1 MVRGLKRRGKRG
13 QTLIEYA
20 LLIALVA
27 VAAIGALV
35 AFSGGVQK
43 SFGDSDSELQK
54 AFSGN

>member
-1 MVRGLKRRGKRG
+1 MRVLKRRGKRG